1 MSVVIGILIAQFVGK
16 QLIKQVCSRF
26 LALQLVLAI
35 MNENRDMY
43 PANLLM
49 IMDGLSGTLKLN
61 ALPIDE
67 IVATFVPDQK
77 TRQALMPQDGL
88 QQKWVF
94 WQSIICTSIL
104 YYRGPLNC
112 QADSYKRYNSRCV
125 YCYNMVAFMH
135 RASYS

>member
-1 MSVVIGILIAQFVGK
+1 
-16 QLIKQVCSRF
+16 VCSRF

-67 IVATFVPDQK
+67 IVATFVPD
-77 TRQALMPQDGL
+77 
-88 QQKWVF
+88 
-94 WQSIICTSIL
+94 
-104 YYRGPLNC
+104 
-112 QADSYKRYNSRCV
+112 
-125 YCYNMVAFMH
+125 
-135 RASYS
+135 